1 MTQAQN
7 GRVWAGNALDQ
18 KALAAL
24 NDIASVTIGEGENG
38 DWPADAAGSD
48 AIIMTRGNTKVT
60 GEVMDR
66 LGEQLKAIARVGIG
80 VDAID
85 LKAASERGIQ
95 VLNTPE
101 GPTEST
107 AEHAIALMLA
117 LCKNV
122 MTGDRILRS
131 GRQFPDL
138 KELPQGLELAGAT
151 LGLVGIGRIGS
162 RVAAIARVLGM
173 KVLAYDPYIKPERAG
188 ELGVELVAS
197 LQELLPRAN
206 VLSIHSPATPETH
219 HLINAD
225 ALNRMQ
231 RGSYLINV
239 ARGAL
244 VDEQALVEALRSGH
258 LAGAGLD
265 VYDPEPAR
273 SDNPLFGLPNT
284 ICTPHIAS
292 FTTAGVLRMQVMACE
307 EVASALKG
315 EQPRNLVNK
324 DVWEHRRR

>member
-1 MTQAQN
+1 
-7 GRVWAGNALDQ
+7 
-18 KALAAL
+18 
-24 NDIASVTIGEGENG
+24 
-38 DWPADAAGSD
+38 
-48 AIIMTRGNTKVT
+48 
-60 GEVMDR
+60 
-66 LGEQLKAIARVGIG
+66 
-80 VDAID
+80 
-85 LKAASERGIQ
+85 
-95 VLNTPE
+95 
-101 GPTEST
+101 
-107 AEHAIALMLA
+107 
-117 LCKNV
+117 

>member
-1 MTQAQN
+1 MPQGQER
-7 GRVWAGNALDQ
+7 RVWAGNALDQ

-24 NDIASVTIGEGENG
+24 QDIATVTIGKGENG
-38 DWPADAAGSD
+38 DWPSEAAGSE
-48 AIIMTRGNTKVT
+48 AVIMTRGNTKVT
-60 GEVMDR
+60 GDVMDR
-66 LGEQLKAIARVGIG
+66 LGENLKAIARVGIG

-107 AEHAIALMLA
+107 AEHAVALMLA

-122 MTGDRILRS
+122 MVGDRALRS
-131 GRQFPDL
+131 GRPFPDL
-138 KELPQGLELAGAT
+138 KEVPQGLELAGAT

-162 RVAAIARVLGM
+162 RVAAIAQVLGM

-188 ELGVELVAS
+188 ELGVEMVAS
-197 LQELLPRAN
+197 LQDLLPRVN
-206 VLSIHSPATPETH
+206 VLSIHSPATSETY

-239 ARGAL
+239 ARGTL

-258 LAGAGLD
+258 LAGAGVD
-265 VYDPEPAR
+265 VYDPEPAH
-273 SDNPLFGLPNT
+273 SDNPLFSLPNT

-292 FTTAGVLRMQVMACE
+292 YTTAGVLKMQTMACE
-307 EVASALKG
+307 QVASALKG
-315 EQPRNLVNK
+315 DKPTNLVNK
-324 DVWEHRRR
+324 DVWDHRRR